1 MPTQKKFAELMTVFA
16 VAIATLC
23 LAVPSA
29 AAQEFKPPVTRNA
42 ALRYW
47 IAFSLMQDPAADKE
61 TAELLNKVAS
71 GKAEWDEAKLGPIID
86 ANRTAILT
94 MQRATRLPEC
104 DWGLEYDL
112 GPAAPIPPYAK
123 ARVLGNLNVLYGM
136 RQASRH
142 DLNGAV
148 ETWMAGV
155 RFAEQLPRGMSLIG
169 TVVGQSVLLANLHAL
184 DGEVVHGGLNDN
196 LKAEITKAVRA
207 LPEYGFDWSEGWRF
221 ETYVMELA
229 MKQMAE
235 SPDPKQW
242 YATVAGQAAPS
253 PFVLPTATDMRAFQ
267 KLMDEISAA
276 FSLPYPAAQEKM
288 AIIEP
293 QIAKLNPTINWI
305 IPNPSRSN
313 ERRAEVQAA
322 RQKLLEDVARA
333 S

>member
-1 MPTQKKFAELMTVFA
+1 MFTQKQIAGLVTVFLA
-16 VAIATLC
+16 GVAALC
-23 LAVPSA
+23 MA
-29 AAQEFKPPVTRNA
+29 APVTGAQEFKPPATRNA

-47 IAFSLMQDPAADKE
+47 IAFSLMQDPPADKE
-61 TAELLNKVAS
+61 TTELLNKVAS
-71 GKAEWDEAKLGPIID
+71 GNAAWDEARLGPIID

-104 DWGLEYDL
+104 DWGIEMEL

-142 DLNGAV
+142 DTNSAV
-148 ETWMAGV
+148 ETWLAGV

-169 TVVGQSVLLANLHAL
+169 TVVGQTVLLANLHAL
-184 DGEVVHGGLNDN
+184 DAEALRGGLDEKS
-196 LKAEITKAVRA
+196 KAEVTKAVRA

-221 ETYVMELA
+221 ETYGMELA
-229 MKQMAE
+229 MKQMSEA
-235 SPDPKQW
+235 PDPKQW
-242 YATVAGQAAPS
+242 YTQVNGQAPPS
-253 PFVLPTATDMRAFQ
+253 PFVLPTTAELRQFQ
-267 KLMDEISAA
+267 KLMDDVSRA
-276 FSLPYPAAQEKM
+276 FSLSYPEAKEKLSS
-288 AIIEP
+288 IEP
-293 QIAKLNPTINWI
+293 QIAQLNPTITWI

-322 RQKLLEDVARA
+322 RQKLLEDVAKA

>member
-1 MPTQKKFAELMTVFA
+1 MLTRKKFAGVMRVLVAA
-16 VAIATLC
+16 VATSS
-23 LAVPSA
+23 VFVQSA
-29 AAQEFKPPVTRNA
+29 GAQEFKPPVTRNA

-47 IAFSLMQDPAADKE
+47 IAFSLMQDPPADKA
-61 TAELLNKVAS
+61 TSELMNNVAS

-136 RQASRH
+136 RQAAQH
-142 DLNGAV
+142 DVKGAV
-148 ETWMAGV
+148 DTWMAGV
-155 RFAEQLPRGMSLIG
+155 RFAEQLPQGMSLIG
-169 TVVGQSVLLANLHAL
+169 VLVGDSVLLANLRAVDAAIVRGEL
-184 DGEVVHGGLNDN
+184 DESLRGGVA
-196 LKAEITKAVRA
+196 KTVRG

-221 ETYVMELA
+221 ETYVMVQA
-229 MKQMAE
+229 MKKMSEA
-235 SPDPKQW
+235 PDPKHW
-242 YATVAGQAAPS
+242 YEEINGQPPPS
-253 PFVLPTATDMRAFQ
+253 PFDLPTTAELHEFR
-267 KLMDEISAA
+267 KLMGDVSEA
-276 FSLPYPAAQEKM
+276 FRLPYPAAKERL
-288 AIIEP
+288 AIVEP
-293 QIAKLNPTINWI
+293 QIAKLNPTITWI

-322 RQKLLEDVARA
+322 RRKLLEDLAKA